1 LRVVD
6 QRARQAQ
13 APRMPPDS
21 SPGLA
26 FGLVR
31 QRGKLQQSR
40 DAFADGGV
48 LHAEIAAIDQQVFSA
63 GEIRVQCVELAH
75 HAQLGLDGQR
85 VLRHLQT
92 QGVDAARVGY
102 RQAQAHADAGGLARA
117 VGADHAQAFAG
128 RNGKRQVVHDRH
140 VTVSLAQ
147 VLRFKQG
154 GCHGWY
160 CVAARIFAI
169 SL

>member
-6 QRARQAQ
+6 QRPRQAQ
-13 APRMPPDS
+13 APAHAAGQLAGLGIALCDS
-21 SPGLA
+21 AANSSNL
-26 FGLVR
+26 
-31 QRGKLQQSR
+31 R
-40 DAFADGGV
+40 DALADGGV
-48 LHAEIAAIDQQVFSA
+48 LHAEIAAIHQQVLSA
-63 GEIRVQCVELAH
+63 GEVRVQGVELAD

-85 VLRHLQT
+85 VLRHLQA

-102 RQAQAHADAGGLARA
+102 RQAQAHADGGGLARA

-140 VTVSLAQ
+140 VTVALAQ